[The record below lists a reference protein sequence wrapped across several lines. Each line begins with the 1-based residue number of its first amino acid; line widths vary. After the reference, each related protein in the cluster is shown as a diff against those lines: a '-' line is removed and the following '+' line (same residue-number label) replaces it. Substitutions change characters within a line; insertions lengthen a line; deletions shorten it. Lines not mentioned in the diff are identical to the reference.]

1 MYNRVIVKFQPKSP
15 EKEGSR
21 EVSLTLDRRTNY
33 NGVARELGKALG
45 ADPLKILFIT
55 ANPITKQPKDAL
67 PYTPRM
73 ALENM
78 ASSIPTAA
86 EYAHAISLESIPQ
99 PVIYYDILDVNL
111 ADLESKKSIE
121 VNVLYPSLRDET
133 TVNVF
138 VPRAGVAEDI
148 IKALVS
154 KGKLDSN
161 SSEHMRV
168 YEAVDGKI
176 TTIFSRDQPIGNPG
190 EKMGSVLY
198 VEQIPQEELEMNIE
212 VDRLVQV
219 VNYHKEPTRFHGIPF
234 LFVVK
239 KVRVYHFCKAC
250 VLTKIMYRMNHSARP
265 KSDYSSD

>member
-1 MYNRVIVKFQPKSP
+1 MREYFSAVYNRVIVKFQPKSP
-15 EKEGSR
+15 EKEGSQ

-55 ANPITKQPKDAL
+55 ANPITKQPKDPL

-121 VNVLYPSLRDET
+121 VNVLYPSLRDEV
-133 TVNVF
+133 TVSVF

-154 KGKLDSN
+154 KGKLDSKY
-161 SSEHMRV
+161 SEHVRV

-219 VNYHKEPTRFHGIPF
+219 VNYHKEPTRFHGVPF

-239 KVRVYHFCKAC
+239 KVYTSMHHLDPYIC
-250 VLTKIMYRMNHSARP
+250 T
-265 KSDYSSD
+265 D